1 MTNQSYE
8 RFCKKCRE
16 PLGYATISK
25 RLVFFKQ
32 HTPIKIFKLRL
43 VRTLYHKNVNS
54 SRCRIRFAINKE
66 KAFLNNETKSSKI
79 ILTNRSWYDIII
91 KP

>member
-1 MTNQSYE
+1 MSFYFREKRKLTDVTLPVNCE
-8 RFCKKCRE
+8 KCRE

-32 HTPIKIFKLRL
+32 HTPIKIFKPRL

-66 KAFLNNETKSSKI
+66 KAFLK
-79 ILTNRSWYDIII
+79 
-91 KP
+91 